1 MSATGS
7 GFGTGFCAVTGAGGG
22 AGCCRLGGVGFGPA
36 AAGLRAGAWVCA
48 GGKNVAGRLA
58 VWQAVLAKR
67 PAVSGAIRKE
77 SFVILIFSITYATSS
92 SPEKFGRATKSYSG
106 QIRWVNPESG
116 WLELLWEQA
125 RHITP
130 DIQLTATALFG
141 IMPLTNPRLCLL
153 CFLAGC

>member
-7 GFGTGFCAVTGAGGG
+7 GFVSGFRSFAVAGGG
-22 AGCCRLGGVGFGPA
+22 AGFWTE
-36 AAGLRAGAWVCA
+36 AAGFRAGAWICA

-116 WLELLWEQA
+116 WPELLSEQA

-130 DIQLTATALFG
+130 DIQLTATALFATG
-141 IMPLTNPRLCLL
+141 TSLRIDCQ
-153 CFLAGC
+153 